1 MKRKNLPALV
11 GLGALL
17 TFALSLVSAPKAF
30 ADVKAVVT
38 IECDPA
44 NDQVVHAAAS
54 SGSPVQSLP
63 ASNKCT
69 DAMVFLDANHFKVK
83 ETLRGVSATTIN
95 EVPGTTAASQPAWH
109 STYLY
114 VFFLD

>member
-1 MKRKNLPALV
+1 MKRSWKIVALV
-11 GLGALL
+11 VGGL
-17 TFALSLVSAPKAF
+17 LVNAPQAF
-30 ADVKAVVT
+30 ADVKAVIT

-44 NDQVVHAAAS
+44 NDMVVHAQAS

-63 ASNKCT
+63 SSNKCT

-95 EVPGTTAASQPAWH
+95 EVPASTAGSSPAWH
-109 STYLY
+109 SNYLY